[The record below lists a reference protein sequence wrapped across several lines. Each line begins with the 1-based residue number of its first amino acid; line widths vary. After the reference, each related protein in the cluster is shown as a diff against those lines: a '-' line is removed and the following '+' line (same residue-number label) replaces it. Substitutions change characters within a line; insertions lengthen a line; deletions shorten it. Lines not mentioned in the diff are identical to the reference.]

1 MKNRN
6 PLIRKLLTQYFV
18 TTGILLAFLVMIPLV
33 IRFIAGTRTWYGTE
47 PIYYILR
54 FFADR
59 WLFCVAIGALLI
71 WFGTTIYYMTK
82 AICYLNETIQATTQ
96 LIEEPTKRIT
106 LSSHLIDVQEEMNQ
120 LREKSLQD
128 QRAAK
133 EAEQRK
139 NDLIV
144 YLAHDLRT
152 PLTSVIGYLTLLKE
166 EPQLSNAMRNR
177 YTEIALQK
185 AQRLELLIS
194 EFFEITRFNLTTI
207 VLQTETTDLSL
218 MLEQLT
224 FEFLP
229 LLEEKN
235 LNWQLNLQKNVLA
248 TVDTEK
254 IARVF
259 DNLIRNAINY
269 SYPDS
274 PLLLELVESDSIHIR
289 LTNRGKTIPEE
300 MIGRLFEPF
309 YRMDSS
315 RATATGGTGLGL
327 PIAKEILLAS
337 GGDISAESKDETI
350 IFNVRLPKPANS

>member
-1 MKNRN
+1 
-6 PLIRKLLTQYFV
+6 
-18 TTGILLAFLVMIPLV
+18 
-33 IRFIAGTRTWYGTE
+33 
-47 PIYYILR
+47 
-54 FFADR
+54 
-59 WLFCVAIGALLI
+59 
-71 WFGTTIYYMTK
+71 
-82 AICYLNETIQATTQ
+82 
-96 LIEEPTKRIT
+96 
-106 LSSHLIDVQEEMNQ
+106 
-120 LREKSLQD
+120 
-128 QRAAK
+128 
-133 EAEQRK
+133 
-139 NDLIV
+139 
-144 YLAHDLRT
+144 

-274 PLLLELVESDSIHIR
+274 PLLLELVESDSIH
-289 LTNRGKTIPEE
+289 
-300 MIGRLFEPF
+300 
-309 YRMDSS
+309 
-315 RATATGGTGLGL
+315 
-327 PIAKEILLAS
+327 
-337 GGDISAESKDETI
+337 
-350 IFNVRLPKPANS
+350 